1 MGQGGSSPQ
10 AKCLLSAVGGNA
22 DLVAF
27 PTKPLYQLLDVHPY
41 NLDISVAPIAV
52 TYPKTAD
59 QVAAIVA
66 CAGSDFKV
74 QARGGG
80 HSYANYALGGGDT
93 NTAVVDLKNFQD
105 FSMDTNSW
113 QATIGA
119 GTKLGDVTSRL
130 LSAGNR
136 AIAHGTC
143 PDVGIGGHAT
153 MGGLGPM
160 SRMWGSAM
168 DHVIEVQVVLA
179 NASIV
184 AASPTQNRDVF
195 GAMKGAGSSFGIVT
209 DFKVETHPAP
219 GVAVQYTYTFS
230 GRPYANLASRFKA
243 WQTLISDP
251 KLSRNLASQVVLSEL
266 GMEISGTFFGT
277 KEDFNSLGLESV
289 FPDHSNATVLVFND
303 WAGLV
308 GNWAENVGLTV
319 GGVIPSAFY
328 SKNLAFTKDDLI
340 PNATVDQFFRS
351 LDTVSKGTLIW
362 FAIFDLEGG
371 ATNDPAANAT
381 AYGHR
386 DALFYL
392 QTYGVDILTVTSTTR
407 AFLKGMDDIV
417 TAAYPPDTLGSY
429 AGYVDPEL
437 ANAQQA
443 YYRSNLPR
451 LEQLKGVIDPKD
463 VFHNPES
470 IKAPS

>member
-1 MGQGGSSPQ
+1 MGQSGSSPQ

-27 PTKPLYQLLDVHPY
+27 PTKPSYELHDVHPY
-41 NLDISVAPIAV
+41 NLDVSVAPVAV
-52 TYPKTAD
+52 TYPQTAT

-80 HSYANYALGGGDT
+80 HSYANYALGGGDN
-93 NTAVVDLKNFQD
+93 NTVVVDLKNFQD
-105 FSMDTNSW
+105 FDMDTDSW

-136 AIAHGTC
+136 AMAHGTC

-168 DHVIEVQVVLA
+168 DHVVEVEVVLA
-179 NASIV
+179 NATIV
-184 AASPTQNRDVF
+184 TASPTQNQDVF
-195 GAMKGAGSSFGIVT
+195 WAMKGAGSSFGIVT
-209 DFKVETHPAP
+209 NFKVETHPAP

-230 GRPYANLASRFKA
+230 GRPYASLASRFKT

-251 KLSRNLASQVVLSEL
+251 SLSRKFASQVTIFEL
-266 GMEISGTFFGT
+266 GMAISGTFFGT
-277 KEDFNSLGLESV
+277 KEEFDSLDLESV
-289 FPDHSNATVLVFND
+289 FPDHSNSTVLVFND

-308 GNWAENVGLTV
+308 GHWAEDVVTTV

-328 SKNLAFTKDDLI
+328 SKNLAFTKDNLI
-340 PNATVDQFFRS
+340 PDATVDKFFHN
-351 LDTVSKGTLIW
+351 LDAVDKGTLIW

-371 ATNDPAANAT
+371 ATNDPAEDAT

-392 QTYGVDILTVTSTTR
+392 QTYGVDILKVSDTTR
-407 AFLKGMDDIV
+407 AFITGMNDIV
-417 TAAYPPDTLGSY
+417 TAAYPPNTLGSY

-437 ANAQQA
+437 VNAQQA
-443 YYRSNLPR
+443 YYRSNLPK
-451 LEQLKGVIDPKD
+451 LELLKGIIDPKD

-470 IKAPS
+470 IKASS